1 MNHTDTMKLALDALT
16 SLFSMKAEPDR
27 ADRIGA
33 AIAALQAAI
42 DAPSEPVAQRL
53 KVDPNSG
60 GSAPIIAAIDE
71 LKNANAALVSA
82 LDRIKDVLN
91 GAYVDDVALIVNK
104 ALKQNRKAMK

>member
-1 MNHTDTMKLALDALT
+1 MMKKLNVTLEDTLADKHWRMFMAASTDLAL
-16 SLFSMKAEPDR
+16 
-27 ADRIGA
+27 
-33 AIAALQAAI
+33 
-42 DAPSEPVAQRL
+42 VAHRL
-53 KVDPNSG
+53 KVDPDSG

-91 GAYVDDVALIVNK
+91 GVYVNK

>member
-1 MNHTDTMKLALDALT
+1 MNHITAMKKLNVTLEDTLADKHWRMFMAASTDLAL
-16 SLFSMKAEPDR
+16 
-27 ADRIGA
+27 
-33 AIAALQAAI
+33 
-42 DAPSEPVAQRL
+42 VAHRL

-91 GAYVDDVALIVNK
+91 GVYVDDVALIVNK
-104 ALKQNRKAMK
+104 ALKQNRKALK